1 MCGII
6 AAITKRNITNILIN
20 GMKKLEYRGY
30 DSSGL
35 AIIDNQN
42 NIIRIRCVG
51 KVNALIKKIN
61 SMKISGN
68 IGVAH
73 TRWATHGKVSTENTH
88 PHISSNIII
97 VHNGIIENFSIL
109 RVFLKKQGYQF
120 YSDTDTEVIAHLLH
134 WEQNK
139 KKYCLKEVIQNS
151 IKKLYGNYSMVVMDK
166 NNPSKLIAIRS
177 GSPLVIG
184 LGIEENFIA
193 SDQIALLHVT
203 KRFIYLEEG
212 DIAIIKNNKIDIF
225 NKYNIKINRKEII
238 STIKYKSIKK
248 GKYHYYME
256 KEIYEQPYSI
266 QNTLKNRL
274 KDNETIHFDE
284 LDLEKDNLLINTEHI
299 HIVACGTSYNAAMVA
314 KYWFESLAN
323 IPCDVEIASEFSS
336 RKLVVRKNS
345 LFITLSQSGET
356 ADTLSALRYSKNLN
370 YLGNLTICNME
381 GSSLVKESDC
391 YILTKAGLEIGVAS
405 TKSFTTQLTVLLML
419 IAKIITLKKIN
430 DNTSKAIIKTI
441 QNLPQKI
448 QEILKQTQD
457 IKNIAQNLS
466 NKNNILFLGRG
477 DQYPIAIEGALK
489 LKEISYIHAEA
500 YASGELKHGPLALI
514 DENMPVIM
522 IAPKNSLLLKN
533 QQNIKEISAR
543 GGIVYI
549 LSDQKFDYEDNIN
562 IIKLPHIEELIA
574 PICYVVPLQLLAY
587 YIALIKGKNI
597 DQPRNLAKSVTVS

>member
-6 AAITKRNITNILIN
+6 AAVTKRNITNILIN

-225 NKYNIKINRKEII
+225 NKYNIKINRKEIV

-448 QEILKQTQD
+448 QEILKKTQD